1 MCMINIETTRRYE
14 KRFFYDIVYE
24 WEDDIK
30 NMLHADFY
38 YRSGVSDFINH
49 AVRKMGGSPFCF
61 SFKKEDVTVRFDM
74 FAHTAGD
81 FRNHNG
87 VVPWIIDFYF
97 EEKDF
102 GKFYKAYRGYPIV
115 LVSSLEVVEKLRK
128 ADCPLPIMHLPLSLS
143 DRYMFDEKTIGEK
156 EFDVVLAGRVNP
168 SLRTFL
174 EKYKSFHPETTV
186 LDRRL
191 VDGRFEYFDEKGRVL
206 NLKNDT
212 RMAYMDILKKGR
224 VSLYATPGRDGKKGA
239 NGYNQVT
246 PRFLEMLSAG
256 CKPVMQYAGNPD
268 TDFYELASWGESI
281 ESYEQFEKAMDGA
294 LKTPP
299 DMQKYKDYLSKHYT
313 SVRTCQLNEILKQ
326 IK

>member
-1 MCMINIETTRRYE
+1 MINIETTRSYE

-30 NMLHADFY
+30 NVLHAEFY

-49 AVRKMGGSPFCF
+49 AVRKMGGSPFCV
-61 SFKKEDVTVRFDM
+61 SFKKENVTVRFDM
-74 FAHTAGD
+74 FAHMARD

-102 GKFYKAYRGYPIV
+102 GKFYKAYRGYPII

-246 PRFLEMLSAG
+246 PRFLEMLSEQA
-256 CKPVMQYAGNPD
+256 
-268 TDFYELASWGESI
+268 LA
-281 ESYEQFEKAMDGA
+281 EQ
-294 LKTPP
+294 
-299 DMQKYKDYLSKHYT
+299 
-313 SVRTCQLNEILKQ
+313 RTKNCENRSNDNT
-326 IK
+326 

>member
-1 MCMINIETTRRYE
+1 MLKIETTRNYE

-30 NMLHADFY
+30 NILHADFY
-38 YRSGVSDFINH
+38 YRCGMSDLINH
-49 AVRKMGGSPFCF
+49 IVRKIGGIPFNL
-61 SFKKEDVTVRFDM
+61 SFKRRKITVRFDM
-74 FAHTAGD
+74 FAHTASD

-102 GKFYKAYRGYPIV
+102 EKFYRAYRGYPLV
-115 LVSSLEVVEKLRK
+115 LVSSLEVVEKLKK
-128 ADCPLPIMHLPLSLS
+128 AYSPLPVVHLPLSLS
-143 DRYMFDEKTIGEK
+143 DRYMFSEKVIAEK

-168 SLRTFL
+168 ALRTFL
-174 EKYKSFHPETTV
+174 KEYKSSHPNLTV
-186 LDRRL
+186 LDRRM
-191 VDGRFEYFDEKGRVL
+191 VNGIFEYFDETGKVL

-212 RMAYMDILKKGR
+212 REAYMDILKKGR
-224 VSLYATPGRDGKKGA
+224 VSLYATPERDGKKGA

-256 CKPVMQYAGNPD
+256 CKPIMQYANNPD
-268 TDFYELASWGESI
+268 TDFYELVSWGKSI
-281 ESYEQFEKAMDGA
+281 ENYKEFEKAMDEA
-294 LKTPP
+294 LRTPP
-299 DMQKYKDYLSKHYT
+299 DVQKYKDYLSKHYT
-313 SVRTCQLNEILKQ
+313 SVRAGRLNEILKQ